1 MVVLVAVV
9 AAIAFYFDKKRR
21 EMWESVARRYGFTY
35 QRHDPH
41 DIPTRYASFAL
52 FQRGHSRKASN
63 CLEGKHQDT
72 PVLLFDYRYTTGSGK
87 NQTTHRLSAL
97 IARVDLNCQYLLI
110 RPESFFDKVGD
121 FLGFGDID
129 FEFEEFNRR
138 FHVKG
143 PDKKFAYDICHSGMM
158 DYLIQHDRL
167 TWELSGNCL
176 ILYGLG
182 TFDLSEIDYCLAAV
196 NGFLAQTPQY
206 LRKG

>member
-1 MVVLVAVV
+1 M
-9 AAIAFYFDKKRR
+9 
-21 EMWESVARRYGFTY
+21 
-35 QRHDPH
+35 H
-41 DIPTRYASFAL
+41 
-52 FQRGHSRKASN
+52 
-63 CLEGKHQDT
+63 
-72 PVLLFDYRYTTGSGK
+72 VLLFDYRYTTGSGK

-97 IARVDLNCQYLLI
+97 IARVDVHCPYLLI

-158 DYLIQHDRL
+158 DFLIQHDRL
-167 TWELSGNCL
+167 TWELSGNWL
-176 ILYGLG
+176 LLYGLG
-182 TFDLSEIDYCLAAV
+182 TFDPAEIDCCLTAIV
-196 NGFLAQTPQY
+196 GFLANTPQY